1 MCYYIQ
7 WTHAQGGSLGEVV
20 LYEPLRVLGRLGEFT
35 LIEESTGIAMD
46 SAAIDA
52 FIKERLNRL
61 WGPDVT
67 ELDFTE
73 AAAGRPP
80 WPA

>member
-1 MCYYIQ
+1 
-7 WTHAQGGSLGEVV
+7 
-20 LYEPLRVLGRLGEFT
+20 LGRLGEFT